1 MPAHRLLAACLAAL
15 LWASPALADD
25 DDDEDDADDE
35 QTEVVAGQ
43 ATTAGDEESA
53 DASPAKVGLVYDVL
67 RRARKQQ
74 TVFDKISD
82 GYGSFKERMEEEHGL
97 TWSFSLSYR
106 KRWIR
111 PEEIGISATAQTL
124 FWPSLNWDM
133 FSSETYGSGSF
144 QFLYYG
150 ERVPGSTVRI
160 SRGARTLSAAL
171 PDYQNKF
178 SQITYTHTLPG
189 ERLSVAV
196 GQFSFFNFDSNEYL
210 ADQQLNFV
218 NNIFSANGSST
229 YPVTGVGAYLQ
240 FNASKALQFLAG
252 GQGVNEDN
260 SSKRPN
266 SGLGNSPRAW
276 LGYVQW
282 TPRVKGLGEAQY
294 SLTLYQAPETNEQAK
309 SRGWSINAV
318 QHLNDKWA
326 LIGRLNASSDDSGG
340 SKRSYGAGVALN
352 NPLGRNEA
360 DQIGVAVGS
369 LEQKKPL
376 LFQTLQHTQHTLEAY
391 WNWALIDG
399 LLLTPDVQYIIHPAF
414 APARDSA
421 WILSLRTTLVF

>member
-1 MPAHRLLAACLAAL
+1 MPAHRLLAACLAAS
-15 LWASPALADD
+15 LWVSPALAADD
-25 DDDEDDADDE
+25 DDDDSDNE

-43 ATTAGDEESA
+43 TAEADDEESA
-53 DASPAKVGLVYDVL
+53 DASPAKVGLVYDTL
-67 RRARKQQ
+67 RRSKKQQ
-74 TVFDKISD
+74 TIFDRISD
-82 GYGSFKERMEEEHGL
+82 GYGDFKERMEEEHGL

-106 KRWIR
+106 QRWIR
-111 PEEIGISATAQTL
+111 PEEIGISTGSQTL

-133 FSSETYGSGSF
+133 FTSDYGSGSF

-150 ERVPGSTVRI
+150 ERRPGSTLNITRR
-160 SRGARTLSAAL
+160 SRTLSAEL

-189 ERLSVAV
+189 ERLSVAI

-229 YPVTGVGAYLQ
+229 YPVTGIGAYLQ
-240 FNASKALQFLAG
+240 FNATKTLQFLAG

-260 SSKRPN
+260 SSKRPG

-276 LGYVQW
+276 LGYAQW
-282 TPRVKGLGEAQY
+282 TPHFKGLGEAQY

-318 QHLNDKWA
+318 QHLNDRWA

-352 NPLGRNEA
+352 NPLGRNDA
-360 DQIGVAVGS
+360 DQIGVALGS
-369 LEQKKPL
+369 LEQKKPF

-391 WNWALIDG
+391 WNWSLIDG
-399 LLLTPDVQYIIHPAF
+399 LLLTPDAQYIRHPAF